1 MSGPYV
7 MVIESAYRLCVNV
20 NTLGKMRRNGGGK
33 RK

>member
-7 MVIESAYRLCVNV
+7 MVIESAYIFSV